1 MPNSVSIH
9 WDDSNNEWNAY
20 VFTDREGDDWG
31 KCLCHKDL
39 DPPNIKRLAFVAHH
53 DEIMALLSSNDVDN
67 ALYGL
72 VMNSL
77 RELEE
82 ELRASFDET
91 YARKLEETPRIG
103 ESKED
108 VAKRLEEKAN

>member
-1 MPNSVSIH
+1 MPNNVSIH
-9 WDDSNNEWNAY
+9 WDDGKEEWKAY
-20 VFTDREGDDWG
+20 VFTDREDDDWG
-31 KCLCHKDL
+31 KWLCHKDL

-77 RELEE
+77 RELEK
-82 ELRASFDET
+82 ELQASFDEA
-91 YARKLEETPRIG
+91 YARKQEETPRIG

-108 VAKRLEEKAN
+108 VAKRLAEKTN

>member
-9 WDDSNNEWNAY
+9 WDDSKEEWKAY
-20 VFTDREGDDWG
+20 VFTGREAYDKW
-31 KCLCHKDL
+31 LCHKDL
-39 DPPNIKRLAFVAHH
+39 DPPDIKRLAFVAHH
-53 DEIMALLSSNDVDN
+53 DEIMALLSSDDVDD

-82 ELRASFDET
+82 ELQASFDET
-91 YARKLEETPRIG
+91 YARKLE
-103 ESKED
+103 K
-108 VAKRLEEKAN
+108 AK